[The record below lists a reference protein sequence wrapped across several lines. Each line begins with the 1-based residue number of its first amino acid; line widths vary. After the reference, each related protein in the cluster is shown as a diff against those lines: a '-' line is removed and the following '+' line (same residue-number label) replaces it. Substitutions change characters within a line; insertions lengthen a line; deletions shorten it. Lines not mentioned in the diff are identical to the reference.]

1 MKAQHDF
8 SFWDTFPEL
17 VMLESFNELHYKD
30 SSKNK
35 QDSSRKMWAIYYA
48 YNPESKFFNLPN
60 KLLILSRD
68 FIKDPK
74 FNWDSLRNQVFTYK
88 ELVLT
93 PAERGLVNWTEIM
106 NVRDESLKNMYKDAI
121 LERNLK
127 ELVELD
133 KMLANTAKLFQ
144 DYKKIKQEYE
154 EDKTTR
160 KGKSIASL
168 SDSGEI

>member
-1 MKAQHDF
+1 LRGTF
-8 SFWDTFPEL
+8 SRIQSLTGIVL
-17 VMLESFNELHYKD
+17 
-30 SSKNK
+30 
-35 QDSSRKMWAIYYA
+35 
-48 YNPESKFFNLPN
+48 
-60 KLLILSRD
+60 RD
-68 FIKDPK
+68 
-74 FNWDSLRNQVFTYK
+74 QVFTYK

-121 LERNLK
+121 LERNFK

-144 DYKKIKQEYE
+144 DYKKIKQEYD

>member
-1 MKAQHDF
+1 MKAIHDF
-8 SFWDTFPEL
+8 SFWDAHPEL
-17 VMLESFNELHYKD
+17 VMLESFNALHYKD

-48 YNPESKFFNLPN
+48 HNPESKFFNMPN
-60 KLLILSRD
+60 KLTILARD
-68 FIKDPK
+68 FLKDPE
-74 FNWDSLRNQVFTYK
+74 FNWDSIRDQVFTYK

-144 DYKKIKQEYE
+144 DYKKIKQEYD

>member
-17 VMLESFNELHYKD
+17 VMLDSFNKLHYKD
-30 SSKNK
+30 TSKNK
-35 QDSSRKMWAIYYA
+35 QESSRKMWAIYYA
-48 YNPESKFFNLPN
+48 YNPDSKFFNLPN
-60 KLLILSRD
+60 KLQVLAKD
-68 FIKDPK
+68 FLKDDK
-74 FNWDSLRNQVFTYK
+74 FNWDSLRDQVFTYK

-144 DYKKIKQEYE
+144 DYKKIKQEYD
-154 EDKTTR
+154 EDKVTR

>member
-17 VMLESFNELHYKD
+17 VMLDSFNELHYKD
-30 SSKNK
+30 TSKNK
-35 QDSSRKMWAIYYA
+35 QESSRKMWAIYYA
-48 YNPESKFFNLPN
+48 YNPDSKFFNLPN
-60 KLLILSRD
+60 KLQVLAKD
-68 FIKDPK
+68 FLKDDK
-74 FNWDSLRNQVFTYK
+74 FNWDSLRDQVFTYK

-144 DYKKIKQEYE
+144 DYKKIKQEYD
-154 EDKTTR
+154 EDKVTR

>member
-1 MKAQHDF
+1 MKAIHDF
-8 SFWDTFPEL
+8 SFWDTYPEL
-17 VMLESFNELHYKD
+17 VMLESFNALHHKD

-48 YNPESKFFNLPN
+48 HNPESKFFNMPN
-60 KLLILSRD
+60 KLLVLARD
-68 FIKDPK
+68 FLKDPE
-74 FNWDSLRNQVFTYK
+74 FNWDSIRNQVFTYK

-144 DYKKIKQEYE
+144 DYKKIKQEYD

>member
-1 MKAQHDF
+1 MKAIHDF
-8 SFWDTFPEL
+8 SFWDTYPEL
-17 VMLESFNELHYKD
+17 VMLDSFNQLHYQDK
-30 SSKNK
+30 SKNK
-35 QDSSRKMWAIYYA
+35 IESSRKMWAIYYA
-48 YNPESKFFNLPN
+48 YNPESKFFNIPN
-60 KLLILSRD
+60 KLFILAKD
-68 FIKDPK
+68 FLKDPE

-144 DYKKIKQEYE
+144 DYKKIKQEYD

-160 KGKSIASL
+160 KGKNIASL
-168 SDSGEI
+168 TDSGEI

>member
-1 MKAQHDF
+1 MKAIHDF
-8 SFWDTFPEL
+8 SFWDTHPEL
-17 VMLESFNELHYKD
+17 MMLESFNALHYKD

-48 YNPESKFFNLPN
+48 HNPESKFFNMPN
-60 KLLILSRD
+60 KLLVLARD
-68 FIKDPK
+68 FLKDPA
-74 FNWDSLRNQVFTYK
+74 FNWDSVRDQVFTYK

-144 DYKKIKQEYE
+144 DYKKIKQEYD

>member
-1 MKAQHDF
+1 MLAKDF
-8 SFWDTFPEL
+8 L
-17 VMLESFNELHYKD
+17 
-30 SSKNK
+30 
-35 QDSSRKMWAIYYA
+35 
-48 YNPESKFFNLPN
+48 
-60 KLLILSRD
+60 
-68 FIKDPK
+68 KDPE
-74 FNWDSLRNQVFTYK
+74 FNWDSLREQVFTYK

-106 NVRDESLKNMYKDAI
+106 HVRDESLKNMYKDAI

-144 DYKKIKQEYE
+144 DYKKIKQEYD

-160 KGKSIASL
+160 KGKNIASL
-168 SDSGEI
+168 TDSGEI

>member
-1 MKAQHDF
+1 MKALHDF
-8 SFWDTFPEL
+8 SFWDTYPEL
-17 VMLESFNELHYKD
+17 VMLDSFNELHYQDK
-30 SSKNK
+30 SKNK
-35 QDSSRKMWAIYYA
+35 LESSRKMWAIYYA
-48 YNPESKFFNLPN
+48 YNPESKFFNIPN
-60 KLLILSRD
+60 KLYVLAKD
-68 FIKDPK
+68 FLKDPE
-74 FNWDSLRNQVFTYK
+74 FNWDTLRQQVFTYK

-144 DYKKIKQEYE
+144 DYKKIKQEYD

-160 KGKSIASL
+160 KGKNIASL
-168 SDSGEI
+168 TDSGEI

>member
-17 VMLESFNELHYKD
+17 VMLDSFNELHYKD
-30 SSKNK
+30 TSKNK
-35 QDSSRKMWAIYYA
+35 QESSRKMWAIYYA
-48 YNPESKFFNLPN
+48 YNPDSKFFNLPN
-60 KLLILSRD
+60 KLQVLAKD
-68 FIKDPK
+68 FLKDDK
-74 FNWDSLRNQVFTYK
+74 FNWDSLRDQVFTYK

-121 LERNLK
+121 VEKNLK

-144 DYKKIKQEYE
+144 DYKKIKQEYD
-154 EDKTTR
+154 EDKVTR